1 MPMHL
6 HAGERMLMLATLP
19 VNVRRGSQSQC
30 VLRYVAV
37 PKQRT
42 VSCHLGHAIGAH
54 VRVFLLF
61 RTFPATTAL
70 GGSATA
76 ARTQRME
83 LSWIVHPR
91 LA

>member
-6 HAGERMLMLATLP
+6 HAGERMLMLATLL
-19 VNVRRGSQSQC
+19 VNVCGSQSQF
-30 VLRYVAV
+30 
-37 PKQRT
+37 
-42 VSCHLGHAIGAH
+42 VSCGSAKVAH
-54 VRVFLLF
+54 GELPHGTCYWSTCVRVLLLF